1 MTHVF
6 ISYVKENAKL
16 ASWIAKQIRLN
27 GIEPWFSDDAGR
39 ISTGDNW
46 QQVLRSAIQNGGYYL
61 PIYTKEWS
69 ARSRSVANQELM
81 IAAEEAR
88 LRPSGRRWIIP
99 LKVDD
104 AALPEIH
111 LGGGLSLSDIH
122 YADVSRLGWERAL
135 TDILQSLGVENP
147 IIDHGEPLAPGF
159 GTNAKVTHGFV
170 TYRNLSIPI
179 PELDGVSF
187 TMTGGYISRNESG
200 KMVAQFLLRAPF
212 EELQQINQS
221 LGLDKIDVLS
231 VDDCISNDPTKPT
244 RFMYMDEK
252 DRRGAGSPVWRL
264 GQKEKMVTAIP
275 MQQETGYNAVGYITD
290 NNEIIGEFDGYIKT
304 TTELGQMTVTFNG
317 DFGIGIVP
325 LFSAPL

>member
-46 QQVLRSAIQNGGYYL
+46 QRVLRSAIQNGGYYL

-88 LRPSGRRWIIP
+88 LRPLGRRWIIP

-104 AALPEIH
+104 ADLPEIH
-111 LGGGLSLSDIH
+111 LGGGVSLSDIH

-179 PELDGVSF
+179 PELDRVSF
-187 TMTGGYISRNESG
+187 TVTGGYISRNESG
-200 KMVAQFLLRAPF
+200 NMVAQFLLRAPF
-212 EELQQINQS
+212 EELQHINES
-221 LGLDKIDVLS
+221 LGLDRIDVLS
-231 VDDCISNDPTKPT
+231 VDNSISNDPTKPT
-244 RFMYMDEK
+244 TFMYIDEMDMR
-252 DRRGAGSPVWRL
+252 DAGSPIWRL
-264 GQKEKMVTAIP
+264 GQDEKIFTSRP
-275 MQQETGYNAVGYITD
+275 MQQESGYNAVGYITED
-290 NNEIIGEFDGYIKT
+290 NEIIGKFDGFVKST
-304 TTELGQMTVTFNG
+304 TDLGQEIFEFSG
-317 DFGIGIVP
+317 DFRIGIAP